1 MAGINYIIREPHYE
15 ENCFKIGTSS
25 SETIKRICDYKKGTQ
40 IICILKSNN
49 STETEKIIKRK
60 FSSSFV
66 LTSGSEYF
74 SGDEYQMMK
83 LFIEIIMDYNKDN
96 TVLVGNAK
104 NTDLLIINNE
114 KEIDK
119 KIKKLFK
126 KYKFDDFEVLDK
138 INKYIRIVY
147 NNPSKIYIY
156 LSLEDNDILINNTI
170 NTNRKMWGLQEI
182 KL

>member
-1 MAGINYIIREPHYE
+1 MSGINYIIREPHYD
-15 ENCFKIGTSS
+15 ENCYKIGTSS

-49 STETEKIIKRK
+49 SLETEKIIKRK
-60 FSSSFV
+60 FNSSFV

-74 SGDEYQMMK
+74 SGDEYEMMK
-83 LFIEIIMDYNKDN
+83 LFIEIIMDYNKDHISLIDN
-96 TVLVGNAK
+96 TK

-114 KEIDK
+114 KEIEK

-126 KYKFDDFEVLDK
+126 KYKFEDFEVLDK
-138 INKYIRIVY
+138 INKYVRIIY
-147 NNPSKIYIY
+147 TSPCKIYIY
-156 LSLEDNDILINNTI
+156 LSLDDNDILINNTI
-170 NTNRKMWGLQEI
+170 NTNRRMWGLPEI

>member
-1 MAGINYIIREPHYE
+1 MNGINYIIREPHYE
-15 ENCFKIGTSS
+15 ANCFKIGTSS

-49 STETEKIIKRK
+49 SIETEKIIKRK
-60 FSSSFV
+60 FSSTFL

-74 SGDEYQMMK
+74 SGDEYEMMK
-83 LFIEIIMDYNKDN
+83 LFIEIIMDYNKN
-96 TVLVGNAK
+96 NAIDSNSK
-104 NTDLLIINNE
+104 KTDLLIINNE

-126 KYKFDDFEVLDK
+126 KYKFDDFEILDK
-138 INKYIRIVY
+138 INKYIRIIY
-147 NNPSKIYIY
+147 NNPFKIYIY
-156 LSLEDNDILINNTI
+156 LNLDDNDILINNTI
-170 NTNRKMWGLQEI
+170 NTNRIMWGLPEI